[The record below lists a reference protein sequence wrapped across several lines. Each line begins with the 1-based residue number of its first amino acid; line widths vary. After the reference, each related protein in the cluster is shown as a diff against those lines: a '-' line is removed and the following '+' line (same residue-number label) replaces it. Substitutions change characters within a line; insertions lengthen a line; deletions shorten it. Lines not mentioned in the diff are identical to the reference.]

1 EIPEVLAARFA
12 VRLMISGV
20 PRTVVTSQGERQ
32 LGEALVTAAEAA
44 CFRDYDA
51 EGLYKNVAGM
61 NPLRLRHAIRYAIEE
76 YAETEP
82 IPVSKLYEAIR
93 AFKAQTSA
101 KFEVPNVSFDDIG
114 GYQDV
119 KKELAQ
125 AIHLMLGG
133 YAIDAKLRSELI
145 PRGFIFYG
153 PPGT

>member
-1 EIPEVLAARFA
+1 RQRQLARLKELIRNLKKDHVLVIPHLDLLAGGGDANLPTESRELIELAYEAGDRLGLAFADRALEIPQGLAARFA

-82 IPVSKLYEAIR
+82 IPVSKLY
-93 AFKAQTSA
+93 
-101 KFEVPNVSFDDIG
+101 
-114 GYQDV
+114 
-119 KKELAQ
+119 
-125 AIHLMLGG
+125 
-133 YAIDAKLRSELI
+133 
-145 PRGFIFYG
+145 
-153 PPGT
+153 